1 MRQRDLRS
9 FGSDRRKRVRV
20 VAAKNAGAPVTIVP
34 LLKET
39 NGPRLSYRIGM
50 GVRYSD
56 QEWKRDLNRVIKEQQ
71 PVIDALLQSY
81 GVPLVDESNN
91 LITPAAA
98 TK

>member
-1 MRQRDLRS
+1 
-9 FGSDRRKRVRV
+9 
-20 VAAKNAGAPVTIVP
+20 
-34 LLKET
+34 LKET

-56 QEWKRDLNRVIKEQQ
+56 QDWKRDLNRLIREQQ

-91 LITPAAA
+91 LVLPAAA